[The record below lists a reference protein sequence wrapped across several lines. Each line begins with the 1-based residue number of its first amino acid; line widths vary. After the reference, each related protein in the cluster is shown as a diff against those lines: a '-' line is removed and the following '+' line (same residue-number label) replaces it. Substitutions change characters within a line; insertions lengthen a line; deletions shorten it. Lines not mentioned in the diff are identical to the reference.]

1 MIFYIQAN
9 KQLDN
14 SNKDILMEN
23 ANKTRLIRQQNLN
36 INAIKVENEKK
47 IKRLMQENE
56 NLKKTNQ
63 TLEKLADSKNNKE
76 KFSQNL
82 HEFYSE
88 KLK

>member
-1 MIFYIQAN
+1 MH
-9 KQLDN
+9 L
-14 SNKDILMEN
+14 EN
-23 ANKTRLIRQQNLN
+23 GNKTKLIRQLN
-36 INAIKVENEKK
+36 INLNAIKVENDKK
-47 IKRLMQENE
+47 MRQLLKENE

-88 KLK
+88 KL

>member
-9 KQLDN
+9 KQLDI
-14 SNKDILMEN
+14 SNKDMHLEN
-23 ANKTRLIRQQNLN
+23 ANKNRLIRQQNLN
-36 INAIKVENEKK
+36 LNAVKVENSKK
-47 IKRLMQENE
+47 IMQLLKENE
-56 NLKKTNQ
+56 NLKNTNQ